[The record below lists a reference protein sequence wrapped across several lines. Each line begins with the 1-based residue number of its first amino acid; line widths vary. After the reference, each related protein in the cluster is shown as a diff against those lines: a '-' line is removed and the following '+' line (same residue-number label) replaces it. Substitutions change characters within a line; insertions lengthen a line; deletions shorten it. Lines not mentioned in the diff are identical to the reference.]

1 MRSADEVDV
10 VLRLCE
16 SGLDDKTVSEL
27 TGVPRSTV
35 RDWRC
40 GRVPRANR
48 LHACTHD
55 DLPEEEYAYLLG
67 IYLGDGCL
75 SGHPRGVWRLRVACD
90 SQYPEMID
98 AIGHA
103 MVCVRGRGHAA
114 VHQRPGRCV
123 EVAMYWKHWPC
134 LFPQH
139 GRGPKWSRNIELHDW
154 QQSIVE
160 RERAAFLCGL
170 IDSDGCRIT
179 ATYHERSGITRRYGR
194 YVFSNR
200 SEQIHK
206 LFTDSLDA
214 LGIHWTR
221 ANFKDTAVARQRDVR
236 ELDRFIGPKA

>member
-75 SGHPRGVWRLRVACD
+75 SAHPRGVWRLRVACD
-90 SQYPEMID
+90 SQY
-98 AIGHA
+98 
-103 MVCVRGRGHAA
+103 
-114 VHQRPGRCV
+114 QRSSMR
-123 EVAMYWKHWPC
+123 
-134 LFPQH
+134 
-139 GRGPKWSRNIELHDW
+139 
-154 QQSIVE
+154 
-160 RERAAFLCGL
+160 
-170 IDSDGCRIT
+170 
-179 ATYHERSGITRRYGR
+179 
-194 YVFSNR
+194 
-200 SEQIHK
+200 
-206 LFTDSLDA
+206 
-214 LGIHWTR
+214 
-221 ANFKDTAVARQRDVR
+221 
-236 ELDRFIGPKA
+236 